1 MADNVNALADTS
13 FFTAVLD
20 TLIPASGDGKLPG
33 AGRLGLASEVAAAIE
48 GNEHAA
54 ALVEDGLEAVRDAT
68 AGSNGGFAALDLPAR
83 VEAIEAQLKAHP
95 RLIPSITT
103 PLYFAYY
110 QHPTVLVGLG
120 MPARPPFPGGYEVT
134 PTDPGLLDLL
144 RSRASD

>member
-83 VEAIEAQLKAHP
+83 VEAIEAQLKAH
-95 RLIPSITT
+95 RGS
-103 PLYFAYY
+103 
-110 QHPTVLVGLG
+110 
-120 MPARPPFPGGYEVT
+120 
-134 PTDPGLLDLL
+134 
-144 RSRASD
+144 SRASRRPCISPTTSTQLSSLVSACRRDRPSQVATRSLPLTRASSICSVRGASD